1 MAIRFCTVLPHEP
14 LPHPIPNPSGR
25 CHVNN
30 NTNGSQHD
38 LFHGYIHL
46 QGAFLPK
53 RKEHDAKTTIASSSD
68 KKSTE
73 HGKFSGDGGSCRC
86 CGAKHIEII
95 LLKNIRLLA
104 AKMGIVENDAIIS
117 VNALFDSTDG
127 DDVDKHG
134 GDNDD
139 NHSDGIIN
147 GNDNDTKN
155 YTSLS
160 KVRITC
166 QNPSQARTLTCRLRR
181 WLITPRDLMLPSI
194 GDGGN
199 AIGNEEGLCPYGC
212 GGRYS
217 GRPLQVC
224 QVTPTEEAAENEI
237 EEEGQHGNER
247 NFSRDERE
255 TKRWARAS
263 PPKFRRLISTSD
275 SVGHSTAIRS
285 SHATCGAF
293 DDREELE
300 HRRGTTRFVF
310 MENVLGDAFG
320 VEDVRI
326 SRDGS
331 DGCLDED
338 AMTWIREGL
347 LSIFSRKIG
356 SRVSKDSEH
365 EKTGHLTR
373 HDVQDDIRHAF
384 QEALRSELSQF
395 DTSANRDGVELFLK
409 SDTTIGKRLKGKS
422 KKDMDEGCNA
432 ENGKGCTTI
441 QSVGLYEHLHVGMR
455 SNDDARQLI
464 QSWQGKR
471 VTLTMELP
479 SSFLS
484 EYIPK
489 KGGNFD
495 DSHHQTKVSIV
506 TGKLFVDYADILL
519 PKGRAKGGVLRH
531 ASNDTSLDSPTDP
544 NAILRGEPSR
554 SECTTTTS
562 HVQVPGLILINDF
575 ITEKEE
581 QIIMAVL
588 TGPHAPWAPP
598 QYTPSGGM
606 IRRRVQHYGYVFDY
620 ESADVLRRDGAN
632 GKRHCE
638 SDGQV
643 EEDPS
648 ACPPLPAIDSENV
661 ERMSNEEVENW
672 IAKAVE
678 DVNGWEALAG
688 IIERTRR
695 VDFTEF
701 AENDNLTL
709 GHISEAGYVDKVDE
723 SSVDDYTSK
732 QKNRQKIGNTSCR
745 EKKKVSQE
753 KRSASKGTYPNI
765 NQLTVN
771 EYNPGQGIG
780 SHVDTETAFGDGL
793 LIITLNGGIVME
805 FRKVSD
811 SEDEAA
817 GSQKDGRKLVYLPP
831 RSLVLLSRDARYKWE
846 HMIVS
851 RTTDTVDGNI
861 IPRDLRVSLT
871 LRTALTAP
879 EANKTAEPLPRVEST
894 MFPPRWGQV
903 PETTTNSNPEIG
915 ISTHSSATDRSDL
928 ITPETESKH
937 VHAVYDAIATQWHHT
952 RGKRGVLWPGA
963 TQFLEN
969 LPPGSIVADI
979 GCGDGKYFS
988 SIIGCGSYVIGTD
1001 ISLPLLKTASSGS
1014 GGEGGPQHQQLSKE
1028 KETLITRPAVAVA
1041 DCIHL
1046 PLRTGSCDA
1055 AICIAVMHHLSTVGR
1070 RIRCIAELARVVKV
1084 GGMINI
1090 QAWALEQENDSKRKF
1105 HGTDVLVPFN
1115 AQPKYLQAGNSRE
1128 GNGAPSKNAPVV
1140 DAKGKGVAQ
1149 MLSENYDGAE
1159 FDSKKNLVIFQRY
1172 CHMYRQGELEELVAQ
1187 VPGLELMESAYEK
1200 GNHVVLVA
1208 VREHFDL

>member
-1 MAIRFCTVLPHEP
+1 MTIRFCTVLPHEP
-14 LPHPIPNPSGR
+14 LPHPTPNPRGCSSSS
-25 CHVNN
+25 N
-30 NTNGSQHD
+30 NTNGSQHN
-38 LFHGYIHL
+38 FSHGYIHL

-53 RKEHDAKTTIASSSD
+53 RKEHDAKITSSS
-68 KKSTE
+68 KPLKRNYSL
-73 HGKFSGDGGSCRC
+73 DGGSCRC
-86 CGAKHIEII
+86 CDAEVIESV
-95 LLKNIRLLA
+95 LLKNMQQLA
-104 AKMGIVENDAIIS
+104 AKMGISEKDAIIS
-117 VNALFDSTDG
+117 ADALFDSTDCE
-127 DDVDKHG
+127 HG
-134 GDNDD
+134 RSIDD
-139 NHSDGIIN
+139 NNNIN
-147 GNDNDTKN
+147 ENDRNVN
-155 YTSLS
+155 NNSISLS

-166 QNPSQARTLTCRLRR
+166 QTPAQARTLTCRLRR

-199 AIGNEEGLCPYGC
+199 TIGNSEGLCPHGC
-212 GGRYS
+212 GGRYN

-224 QVTPTEEAAENEI
+224 QVTPMEEAAENEV
-237 EEEGQHGNER
+237 EGRGHCGNEL
-247 NFSRDERE
+247 NLALDERE

-263 PPKFRRLISTSD
+263 PPKFRRLISTVD
-275 SVGHSTAIRS
+275 SGNSNYSIPS
-285 SHATCGAF
+285 YHATCGAF
-293 DDREELE
+293 DNGEELE
-300 HRRGTTRFVF
+300 YRRGTTRFVF
-310 MENVLGDAFG
+310 MENVLGGAFSLD
-320 VEDVRI
+320 DVNVYLNE
-326 SRDGS
+326 SHAS
-331 DGCLDED
+331 LDED
-338 AMTWIREGL
+338 VVRCIREGL
-347 LSIFSRKIG
+347 VDIFRGKI
-356 SRVSKDSEH
+356 VSQANKGDEH
-365 EKTGHLTR
+365 ENINTDHLAR
-373 HDVQDDIRHAF
+373 HDVEDDIRHAF
-384 QEALRSELSQF
+384 QEALRLELSQF
-395 DTSANRDGVELFLK
+395 DTSANQDGVELFLK
-409 SDTTIGKRLKGKS
+409 SDTTIGQKQKGKS
-422 KKDMDEGCNA
+422 KKETDGSFNA
-432 ENGKGCTTI
+432 DNGKGGTSA
-441 QSVGLYEHLHVGMR
+441 QSVGLYEHLHLGMR
-455 SNDDARQLI
+455 SNDDARRLI

-471 VTLTMELP
+471 VTLAMELP
-479 SSFLS
+479 LSFLS
-484 EYIPK
+484 EYNSGKPS
-489 KGGNFD
+489 NF
-495 DSHHQTKVSIV
+495 SHQMKASIT
-506 TGKLFVDYADILL
+506 TGKLFLDYADILL
-519 PKGRAKGGVLRH
+519 PKGRSKVGVPRK
-531 ASNDTSLDSPTDP
+531 ASNSTSLASTTDS
-544 NAILRGEPSR
+544 NVKLRGEPSR
-554 SECTTTTS
+554 SECTSTTS
-562 HVQVPGLILINDF
+562 HVHIPGLILQKDF
-575 ITEKEE
+575 VTEKEE

-598 QYTPSGGM
+598 QFTPSGGM

-632 GKRHCE
+632 GKRHSG
-638 SDGQV
+638 SDCQV

-648 ACPPLPAIDSENV
+648 ACPPLPAIDFENV
-661 ERMSNEEVENW
+661 EGMSNEEVENW
-672 IAKAVE
+672 ISKAVE
-678 DVNGWEALAG
+678 DVKGWEALAG

-695 VDFTEF
+695 VDFTLF
-701 AENDNLTL
+701 AENDSLA
-709 GHISEAGYVDKVDE
+709 SEDITEIGVVDKVE
-723 SSVDDYTSK
+723 KLSIDDHENK
-732 QKNRQKIGNTSCR
+732 QGNRKSIDNTSDR
-745 EKKKVSQE
+745 TEKNHSART
-753 KRSASKGTYPNI
+753 RSPSKGTYPNI

-780 SHVDTETAFGDGL
+780 SHVDTETAFDDGL

-811 SEDEAA
+811 LEDEAP

-831 RSLVLLSRDARYKWE
+831 RSLVLLSRDARYNWE
-846 HMIVS
+846 HMIVN
-851 RTTDTVDGNI
+851 RTTDTVNGNI

-879 EANKTAEPLPRVEST
+879 QANEIAGPLPRVEST
-894 MFPPRWGQV
+894 IFPPRWGQI
-903 PETTTNSNPEIG
+903 PETSACSNREMG

-1014 GGEGGPQHQQLSKE
+1014 GGEGGPQHQQLSIE
-1028 KETLITRPAVAVA
+1028 KETLSTRPAVAVA

-1084 GGMINI
+1084 GGVINI

-1115 AQPKYLQAGNSRE
+1115 AQPKYLQAVNNHE
-1128 GNGAPSKNAPVV
+1128 GNGTPSKDAPAV

-1172 CHMYRQGELEELVAQ
+1172 CHMYRQGELEELVAE